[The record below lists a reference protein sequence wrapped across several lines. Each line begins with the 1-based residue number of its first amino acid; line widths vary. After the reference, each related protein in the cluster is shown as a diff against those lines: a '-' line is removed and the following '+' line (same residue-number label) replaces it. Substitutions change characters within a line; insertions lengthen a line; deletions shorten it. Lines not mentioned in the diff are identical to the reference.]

1 MDFMTALDNTLNT
14 SITENGAKGFKT
26 TKSDLLD
33 MNFKVTSYRNCDET
47 EIISDFTK
55 AFNEDKLRSIKW
67 LFYLRDVRE
76 GLGERRSFRIIMK
89 YLSTSYPNVVTKLL
103 PLISEYGRWDDLICL
118 LNVNKELNESI
129 MTIIKKTL
137 SEDLVFMNEGK
148 SVSLLA
154 KWLPSE
160 NTSSI
165 ETVKMAKVVRRYL
178 GVSPTEYR
186 KTLSKLRSYI
196 KVVEKDMSANNW
208 ENIDYSSVPSKAN
221 LIYADAF
228 MKHDRER
235 RLQFLTRVEK
245 GEEKINSS
253 VTYPHEIV
261 HKYISGPYRV
271 FPVNETLEALWKAL
285 PDFVGNNSS
294 TIVVADGS
302 GSMLSR
308 IAKTNVTALDVANS
322 LAIYFSERCKGSYK
336 NKYITFSHNPRLVD
350 MSKCTT
356 LWEKIQEAF
365 RYNEISD
372 TNIEATFNLILN
384 TALENNLTQEE
395 LPNNVLVISDM
406 EFNKASS
413 TTNKKLFV
421 YLQEKFEKNGYK
433 MPKLIFWNVC
443 SRTKTIPLVE
453 NDMGVILVSGFS
465 VNTLKMVMSNE
476 LDPYKALIK
485 VLDSDRY
492 KPIEKALKN

>member
-14 SITENGAKGFKT
+14 SVTENGAKGFKT

-33 MNFKVTSYRNCDET
+33 MNFKVTSYRNCNET
-47 EIISDFTK
+47 EIISDFIK
-55 AFNEDKLRSIKW
+55 AFDEDNVRAIKW
-67 LFYLRDVRE
+67 VFYLRDIRE

-89 YLSTSYPNVVTKLL
+89 YLSVFYPNVTNKLL

-129 MTIIKKTL
+129 MDIITNTL
-137 SEDLVFMNEGK
+137 SEDLVSMNEGK

-160 NTSSI
+160 NTSSA
-165 ETVKMAKVVRRYL
+165 ETVKMAKIVRGYL
-178 GVSPTEYR
+178 RISPKEYR

-245 GEEKINSS
+245 GEKKINSS

-261 HKYISGPYRV
+261 HKYVTDYHKV
-271 FPVNETLEALWKAL
+271 LPVNTTLEELWKAL
-285 PDFVGNNSS
+285 PNLVQDNSS

-302 GSMLSR
+302 GSMLNR
-308 IAKTNVTALDVANS
+308 IGGTTVRALDVANA

-336 NKYITFSHNPRLVD
+336 DKYITFSHTPQLVD
-350 MSKCTT
+350 MSNCTT
-356 LWEKIQEAF
+356 LQEKIQKAF
-365 RYNEISD
+365 RYDEISD

-406 EFNKASS
+406 EFNEASPM
-413 TTNKKLFV
+413 TRKKLFV

-433 MPKLIFWNVC
+433 LPKLIFWNVC

-453 NDMGVILVSGFS
+453 NDMGIILVSGFS
-465 VNTLKMVMSNE
+465 VNTLKMVISNE
-476 LDPYKALIK
+476 LDPYKALIE
-485 VLDSDRY
+485 VLDSGRY
-492 KPIEKALKN
+492 KPIENALKN